1 MLLAGRCQIRIS
13 RESGVIKR
21 FNGNPSKECISSRT
35 IADGCGSGGALES
48 FRRLDAAAVRE
59 RAGRGDFRIERPQK
73 TEVPDDADSAIGCGA
88 RPEAA
93 VQSVAERH
101 R

>member
-1 MLLAGRCQIRIS
+1 MLLAGRCRIRIS
-13 RESGVIKR
+13 GESGVIKR
-21 FNGNPSKECISSRT
+21 FNGNPSKEYISFRT

-59 RAGRGDFRIERPQK
+59 RAGHGDFRIERPR
-73 TEVPDDADSAIGCGA
+73 TAEVSLIADSAIGCVA

-93 VQSVAERH
+93 VQSVAECH
-101 R
+101 

>member
-13 RESGVIKR
+13 RENGVITR
-21 FNGNPSKECISSRT
+21 FNGNPSKEYISFRT

-59 RAGRGDFRIERPQK
+59 RAGRGDFRIERPR
-73 TEVPDDADSAIGCGA
+73 TAEVSHIADSAIGCGA
-88 RPEAA
+88 RPEAP
-93 VQSVAERH
+93 VQSVAECH

>member
-59 RAGRGDFRIERPQK
+59 RAGRGDFQIERPRK